1 MDCVV
6 ILVASQGAHKVPRY
20 VANPGQKVKQD
31 NLDDDDD
38 DDDDDN
44 DDDDDDASLK
54 KDIYL
59 LSLMAF
65 HQPTE
70 SPILSM
76 TASTSPLL
84 K

>member
-31 NLDDDDD
+31 NLDDDD
-38 DDDDDN
+38 N
-44 DDDDDDASLK
+44 DDDDDDASWK
-54 KDIYL
+54 KYIYL